1 MGRKVRFMVLTLR
14 NIMAIYL
21 GQALKMLEIAVL
33 AEKVPMTDQ
42 HYQLIE
48 AMRQELEAK
57 PLALS
62 SPPF

>member
-1 MGRKVRFMVLTLR
+1 MKPTPEQDLTTFWLT
-14 NIMAIYL
+14 I
-21 GQALKMLEIAVL
+21 IAVL